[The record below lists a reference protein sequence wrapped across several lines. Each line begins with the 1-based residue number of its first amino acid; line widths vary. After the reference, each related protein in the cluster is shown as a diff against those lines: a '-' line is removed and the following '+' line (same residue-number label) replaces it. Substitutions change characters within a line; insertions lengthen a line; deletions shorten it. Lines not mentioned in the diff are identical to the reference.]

1 MFPALVASS
10 GADQR
15 PKTFGEIRAMGGS
28 AGGGKYEV
36 GGAGATTS
44 SAPPTFG
51 SMGVAAGRGKY
62 EVDGATASS
71 GLPARAEYE
80 VGGGGEGGVVEAAV
94 EANRQRV
101 RPFTLSISLSL
112 SQSLSPS
119 PSLPVSPYV
128 SLSLSFSLSLSRV
141 EALRRRVRPS
151 NPVWSGRP
159 ETRISNSQPSSSSLL
174 LSSLEL
180 SDTKVYEP

>member
-80 VGGGGEGGVVEAAV
+80 VGGGGGGGRGGGSGGGQSAEGATVHSLY
-94 EANRQRV
+94 
-101 RPFTLSISLSL
+101 LSLSLAISLSL
-112 SQSLSPS
+112 SLSACLSLCISLS
-119 PSLPVSPYV
+119 LLL
-128 SLSLSFSLSLSRV
+128 SLSLSGGGPSAEGEAFQSCLERQTRNPNLEFPTFFFFFITLKPRV
-141 EALRRRVRPS
+141 E
-151 NPVWSGRP
+151 
-159 ETRISNSQPSSSSLL
+159 
-174 LSSLEL
+174 
-180 SDTKVYEP
+180 